1 MAKYTEEQITSLL
14 RQAGFPESAIP
25 TMVRIAQLESNNDSN
40 AFNDNPNTGDLSYG
54 LFQINMLG
62 KMGPERR
69 KWFGIKS
76 NEELLDPL
84 TNAKAAYKLWSSKE
98 KSKGENQGFTHWT
111 TYNKQIAG
119 REEGTNIPSRST
131 KRPFA
136 VKGKGFAT
144 GDISSLFD
152 AQSDNTVD
160 LSFMQ
165 ALANLAGLDYLV
177 AGLTDGSIT
186 PAQAETAIA
195 NSKFFKTTFAEKR
208 EALAAKQSDPATFN
222 RDLRNLED
230 EIKQVFV
237 EAGVEYNA
245 TQVKKL
251 AYQAI
256 MFDITQED
264 FVKIVADSIDFESSF
279 LKGLANTY
287 AVGIRNIAES
297 YGVTLPD
304 GSKELKS
311 MVKAKF
317 TGAMSDDDIKNVFKQ
332 EAIKAFPNYKARFDA
347 GATLADIADPFRKEI
362 AEVLELNPDDIGY
375 NDSVLKSV
383 LTATNP
389 KDGSPYAMSRADVI
403 KLAKNDPRYDQTK
416 KAQDELLKPLFNLVG
431 GYY

>member
-1 MAKYTEEQITSLL
+1 MAKYTEEQIANLL

-25 TMVRIAQLESNNDSN
+25 TMVRIAELESSNDSES
-40 AFNDNPNTGDLSYG
+40 FNDNPSTGDLSYG

-76 NEELLDPL
+76 NDELYDPL

-119 REEGTNIPSRST
+119 REENTNLPSRT
-131 KRPFA
+131 TRRPFA
-136 VKGKGFAT
+136 VRGKGFAI
-144 GDISSLFD
+144 GDLSNLFD
-152 AQSDNTVD
+152 AKSDNTVD
-160 LSFMQ
+160 LSFIQ
-165 ALANLAGLDYLV
+165 TLANLAGLDYLV
-177 AGLTDGSIT
+177 AGLTDGTIT

-222 RDLRNLED
+222 RDLKNLED
-230 EIKQVFV
+230 EIKQVFI
-237 EAGVEYNA
+237 EAGAEYNDK
-245 TQVKKL
+245 QIKKL

-256 MFDITQED
+256 VFDITQED
-264 FVKIVADSIDFESSF
+264 FVKIVSNSIDFESSY

-297 YGVTLPD
+297 YGITLPD
-304 GSKELKS
+304 GSQELKS

-317 TGAMSDDDIKNVFKQ
+317 TGSMSDDDIKNVFKQ

-347 GATLADIADPFRKEI
+347 GATLADVAAPFRKDI
-362 AEVLELNPDDIGY
+362 ASELELNEQDIGY
-375 NDSVLKSV
+375 NDAVLKAV

-389 KDGSPYAMSRADVI
+389 KDGSPYAMSRAEVI
-403 KLAKNDPRYDQTK
+403 KLARNDPRFDQTK
-416 KAQDELLKPLFNLVG
+416 KAQDMLISPLLNLVG